1 MTGCCGRMEVI
12 MGDDVTLHAINGRA
26 LFFMRAIKG
35 HTTTIIAQ
43 VFRGGNSGNRT
54 GLVKFLALIPFLIP
68 SKIAANSKQNS
79 GGSEL
84 CAF

>member
-35 HTTTIIAQ
+35 HTTMIIARL
-43 VFRGGNSGNRT
+43 FRNGKLVLRGNWEPDWAG
-54 GLVKFLALIPFLIP
+54 
-68 SKIAANSKQNS
+68 Q
-79 GGSEL
+79 
-84 CAF
+84 